1 MASTDESAPDRVPKK
16 FYVRLDR
23 TMSREER
30 RAAIGRALIES
41 GILEPP
47 EEPEVTAEDA

>member
-1 MASTDESAPDRVPKK
+1 MASTDESADRVPKR